1 MCRFTS
7 CRCFAGLRLLRRTAY
22 SPSSKCFFPGGRGIK
37 RRNAAVT
44 EPGITRTS
52 KQHGVTLTF
61 ECRRLSSRRRIFD
74 PALQVPAVLS
84 GVVLDVGGGVG
95 DPAAGVVY
103 PVRPHRV
110 APHEVP
116 VQPRGAR
123 QDRHAQAARG
133 EDHHGGHEHYEDGRH
148 PYRAR
153 QEDDGAEEDEG
164 HHGAGEGEAG
174 EQQENGA
181 GDDEGEE
188 ADDLRG
194 VGCLLLKPADEAGPA
209 GGAGRPLWP
218 CRRRYAWASL
228 PLRHSACWRSSG
240 TNERHRR
247 IIY

>member
-1 MCRFTS
+1 M
-7 CRCFAGLRLLRRTAY
+7 
-22 SPSSKCFFPGGRGIK
+22 
-37 RRNAAVT
+37 
-44 EPGITRTS
+44 
-52 KQHGVTLTF
+52 
-61 ECRRLSSRRRIFD
+61 
-74 PALQVPAVLS
+74 
-84 GVVLDVGGGVG
+84 GGGVG
-95 DPAAGVVY
+95 DPAAGVVH

-133 EDHHGGHEHYEDGRH
+133 EDYHGGHEHYEDGRH

-209 GGAGRPLWP
+209 GGAGGPLWP

-228 PLRHSACWRSSG
+228 PLRHSA
-240 TNERHRR
+240 
-247 IIY
+247 